1 VRNVPNGRNGE
12 LPRAASPT
20 GRVTTSGR
28 LTESGPGDVLWYES
42 GLHRVHQVTLTRDL
56 LSPAN
61 TLLLDCIDDRRALVV
76 VSPSV
81 WRLYGRRIEEYFTAQ
96 PGSSA
101 VEFMVLDRS
110 ESSKSLDGAV
120 EVCERAAAAG
130 LRRTSPIVAIG
141 GGVCSDICGLAAAL
155 HHRGIPHIKVP
166 TTLVGLIDAGIGT
179 KNAVNHAGRKSA
191 LGSFHPPE
199 HSLLD
204 TDFLASLPRRHLAN
218 GLAEIIKLAVVSDAA
233 LFALLTEAATALMES
248 GFQAPA
254 PAMARMIRLSV
265 AGMLAELAKN
275 PFETSA
281 DFRRRVDFGHTFSPH
296 IEVASDH
303 AILHGEA
310 VAMDIALST
319 QVACE
324 LGVLAEEDL
333 ERILSLIQE
342 VGLALAWPRLSVEAL
357 WATLPDVVEHRNGDL
372 HLVVPCAIGD
382 CEYLGLDALSP
393 ALLQRC
399 QELLLRRCAELRPAD
414 SRSGIRV

>member
-1 VRNVPNGRNGE
+1 MREGRNGE
-12 LPRAASPT
+12 VPQAASPAE
-20 GRVTTSGR
+20 RVTTSAR
-28 LTESGPGDVLWYES
+28 LTGAGEVLWYES
-42 GLHRVHQVTLTRDL
+42 GLSRVHQVTMTRGL
-56 LSPAN
+56 LAPAN
-61 TLLLDCIDDRRALVV
+61 PLLGDCVDARRALVV
-76 VSPSV
+76 ASPSV
-81 WRLYGRRIEEYFTAQ
+81 WRLYGQRIQDYFAAQ
-96 PGSSA
+96 AAPDA
-101 VEFMVLDRS
+101 VAFMVLDRS

-218 GLAEIIKLAVVSDAA
+218 GLAEVIKLAVVSDEA
-233 LFALLTEAATALMES
+233 LFGLLAEAATPLIES

-254 PAMARMIRLSV
+254 AAMSRMIRLSV
-265 AGMLAELAKN
+265 GGMLAELAQN
-275 PFETSA
+275 PFETSV
-281 DFRRRVDFGHTFSPH
+281 DFRRKVDFGHTFSPH
-296 IEVASDH
+296 IEVASGH

-310 VAMDIALST
+310 VAMDIALSS
-319 QVACE
+319 QVASE
-324 LGVLAEEDL
+324 LGLLAEADL

-342 VGLALAWPRLSVEAL
+342 VGLGLAWSRLSVEAL

-372 HLVVPCAIGD
+372 HLVVPCGIGECD
-382 CEYLGLDALSP
+382 YLGLDALSP

-399 QELLLRRCAELRPAD
+399 VDQLLSRCPELRPAD
-414 SRSGIRV
+414 SRNRIRV